1 MGKWHFIGF
10 IYHGQFR
17 LPLTP
22 NLFLTF
28 TFQNDGTSILFW
40 NRTGEPGFCE
50 RKGRFSIE
58 QENLVDEVVWV
69 NPKNSIDCGQDPDMQ
84 MGKKST
90 NAISLKEEK
99 FHLEIGL
106 AGEPFTYVF
115 ERLETEPPTSSKH
128 E

>member
-1 MGKWHFIGF
+1 M
-10 IYHGQFR
+10 
-17 LPLTP
+17 
-22 NLFLTF
+22 
-28 TFQNDGTSILFW
+28 
-40 NRTGEPGFCE
+40 
-50 RKGRFSIE
+50 
-58 QENLVDEVVWV
+58 
-69 NPKNSIDCGQDPDMQ
+69 DCGQDPDMQ

-90 NAISLKEEK
+90 NAIFLKEEK

>member
-1 MGKWHFIGF
+1 M
-10 IYHGQFR
+10 
-17 LPLTP
+17 
-22 NLFLTF
+22 
-28 TFQNDGTSILFW
+28 
-40 NRTGEPGFCE
+40 
-50 RKGRFSIE
+50 
-58 QENLVDEVVWV
+58 DEVVWV
-69 NPKNSIDCGQDPDMQ
+69 NPKNSMDCGQDPDMQ

-90 NAISLKEEK
+90 NAIFLKEEK